1 VAEPRGSFEGSAPR
15 GGTGLLDGGSKET
28 APPGHV
34 ALGLAIAAV
43 ILVLDQ
49 VTKWWLLQTMQA
61 ANEPFIDVTGFFN
74 IVLVWNRGVS
84 FGMFNN
90 DAGLNGMVFSL
101 LAAVITVA
109 LLVWLRRAAS
119 PLIRIAIG
127 LVIGGAIGNVVDR
140 LRLGAVVDFLDFHLG
155 SWHWP
160 AFNVADSAICV
171 GVALMVIDG
180 LLTRRETS
188 R

>member
-1 VAEPRGSFEGSAPR
+1 VAEPSGSFEGSSSREAGLLR
-15 GGTGLLDGGSKET
+15 GGSQET
-28 APPGHV
+28 VPHRHL
-34 ALGLAIAAV
+34 ALGLGIAAV

-49 VTKWWLLQTMQA
+49 VTKWWLLQTMQQ
-61 ANEPFIDVTGFFN
+61 NDGRFIEVTSFFD

-90 DAGLNGMVFSL
+90 DTGLNGMLFSL
-101 LAAVITVA
+101 LAAVIVVA

-119 PLIRIAIG
+119 SLIGIAIG
-127 LVIGGAIGNVVDR
+127 LVIGGAVGNVVDR

-155 SWHWP
+155 NWHWP
-160 AFNVADSAICV
+160 AFNVADAAICV
-171 GVALMVIDG
+171 GVGLMVIDG

-188 R
+188 S